1 MRELRPRDADARVG
15 RPPMNKLHPVLHR
28 QLARLGIASAEQAPT
43 DAQWRDLLQRVSRVY
58 HDADAERSLLERSQD
73 LASAE
78 MTELYR
84 ALEAEAAELEK
95 RVAERTRR
103 LQESESHL
111 AEAQRMATLGSWSY
125 SPETGRHEWSEECYR
140 LLGLD
145 SALGAPTFRD
155 VLGLIHPDDR
165 ERARDM
171 IRRAYKEGANG
182 DTEIR
187 VVRENA
193 QVLWLHALGE
203 TFTGPGGEVVMLR
216 GTLRDITR
224 QKEAELERDRATQR
238 LNTALHGSNLI
249 LVDVDPDGV
258 VFLSE
263 RWNEL
268 LGGEPRPTYTTFD
281 GLMALTHEDERDAI
295 KREYVDALTG
305 RAPEYHIEHR
315 VSANDGSWKWIRS
328 RGRVTER
335 DAHGRARRIAGIN
348 EDITARKLTE
358 ERLGRSESRF
368 RSLLALSSDW
378 YWEQDAELRF
388 TEIAGMD
395 PERAQKSRPPF
406 YAHGQLEFGDAD
418 LARYRT
424 LTAARQP
431 FRDLCHEM
439 RDEHGEMRCLSF
451 SGEPVVDSAGRFAG
465 YRGIARDVTQSRRA
479 EERIRRLAHF
489 DELTGLPNRT
499 MFMHTLQRAFSLA
512 QRRGKQFALFFID
525 LDRFKNIN
533 DSLGHE
539 AGDRLLQVVAQR
551 LRQNLRESDTVAR
564 LGGDE
569 FVVLVEDCTDVRELN
584 AIAQNI
590 LAALGRPYLLSGQ
603 EYHVTGSIGI
613 STYPADGQDPAALL
627 KNADIAMYLAK
638 DRGKNNFQF
647 YSAQQNAH
655 SFERLALESA
665 LRHALERSEFVLHYQ
680 PKMEIASG
688 RIVGVEALLR
698 WRHPDFAMVA
708 PNQFIPLA
716 EETGLIVPIGR
727 WVLRTA
733 CAQSAAWRREGAAPL
748 RVAVN
753 LSARQF
759 SDDRLIDDIGEAL
772 EQAGLPG
779 TALELEITES
789 MVMQNPDRAVL
800 TLTRLRELG
809 IAVSIDD
816 FGTGY
821 SSLGYLKRF
830 PIDNVKIDR
839 SFIKDLPHDADDAA
853 ITRAVI
859 AMAQSLRIRVIAEGV
874 ETREQMQFL
883 RDLEC
888 DECQGYYLSRPLPS
902 SEFAQFARSW
912 PGHGGAHLQPAKPVK
927 LRA

>member
-1 MRELRPRDADARVG
+1 MER
-15 RPPMNKLHPVLHR
+15 LHPLLAR
-28 QLARLGIASAEQAPT
+28 QLARLGVTSAQGAPA
-43 DAQWRDLLQRVSRVY
+43 DAQWQELLQRVSRVY
-58 HDADAERSLLERSQD
+58 HEADAERSLLERSQD
-73 LASAE
+73 LASQE
-78 MTELYR
+78 MTELHR
-84 ALEAEAAELEK
+84 ALTAERNELEV
-95 RVAERTRR
+95 RVGERTRR
-103 LQESESHL
+103 LQESETHL
-111 AEAQRMATLGSWSY
+111 AEAQRIATLGSWSY
-125 SPETGRHEWSEECYR
+125 EPASRRHEWSQECYR

-145 SALGAPTFRD
+145 PDRGSPTFED
-155 VLGLIHPDDR
+155 VLALIHPDDR
-165 ERARDM
+165 ERTRDM
-171 IRRAYKEGANG
+171 IRSAYRDVANG

-187 VVRENA
+187 IVRGDG
-193 QVLWLHALGE
+193 QVRWLHALGE
-203 TFTGPGGEVVMLR
+203 TFKGPGGDVVLLR
-216 GTLRDITR
+216 GTLRDITP
-224 QKEAELERDRATQR
+224 QKEAELERDRATER
-238 LNTALHGSNLI
+238 LNTALAGSNLV
-249 LVDVDPDGV
+249 LVDVDPDGG

-268 LGGEPRPTYTTFD
+268 LGGEAKPTYTSFD
-281 GLMALTHEDERDAI
+281 ALMALTHEDERERI
-295 KREYVDALTG
+295 LHEYVDTLSG
-305 RAPEYHIEHR
+305 RKAEYHIEHR
-315 VSANDGSWKWIRS
+315 VRAHDGSWKWIRS

-335 DAHGRARRIAGIN
+335 DGFGRARRIAGIN

-378 YWEQDAELRF
+378 YWEQDPDLRF

-395 PERAQKSRPPF
+395 PERAGRSRPPF
-406 YAHGQLEFGDAD
+406 AAHGKLAFGEAD
-418 LARYRT
+418 QARYAK

-431 FRDLCHEM
+431 FRDLIQEL
-439 RDEHGEMRCLSF
+439 RDEDGELRCLSF
-451 SGEPVVDSAGRFAG
+451 SGEPVFDGTGDFAG

-479 EERIRRLAHF
+479 AERIRRLAHF

-539 AGDRLLQVVAQR
+539 AGDRLLQDVARR

-569 FVVLVEDCTDVRELN
+569 FVVLVEDCADVRELN

-590 LAALGRPYLLSGQ
+590 LAALGRPYLLEGQ

-613 STYPADGQDPAALL
+613 STYPTDGQDPAALL

-665 LRHALERSEFVLHYQ
+665 LRHALERAEFVLYYQ
-680 PKMEIASG
+680 PKVEIATS

-698 WRHPDFAMVA
+698 WRHPDFPMVG
-708 PNQFIPLA
+708 PDQFIPLA

-727 WVLRTA
+727 WVLHTA
-733 CAQSAAWRREGAAPL
+733 CAQMATWRREGLPGM
-748 RVAVN
+748 RIAVN
-753 LSARQF
+753 LSPRQF
-759 SDDRLIDDIGEAL
+759 SDDGLIDDIRNAL
-772 EQAGLPG
+772 AGAGLPG
-779 TALELEITES
+779 TGLELEITES
-789 MVMQNPDRAVL
+789 MVMHHADRAVV
-800 TLTRLRELG
+800 TLTGLRELG
-809 IAVSIDD
+809 ISVSIDD

-821 SSLGYLKRF
+821 SSLGHLKRF
-830 PIDNVKIDR
+830 PIDNVKVDR

-859 AMAQSLRIRVIAEGV
+859 AMAKSLRMRVIAEGV
-874 ETREQMQFL
+874 ETREQLAFL
-883 RDLEC
+883 RELEC
-888 DECQGYYLSRPLPS
+888 DECQGYYVSRPMPAD
-902 SEFAQFARSW
+902 EFALFVRTWPDAARERGS
-912 PGHGGAHLQPAKPVK
+912 PGTTLK
-927 LRA
+927 LIA

>member
-1 MRELRPRDADARVG
+1 MEP
-15 RPPMNKLHPVLHR
+15 LHPQLAR
-28 QLARLGIASAEQAPT
+28 QLARFGIT
-43 DAQWRDLLQRVSRVY
+43 DAGSLPSPAQWQALLEEVSRVY
-58 HDADAERSLLERSQD
+58 RAADAGEPAPQ
-73 LASAE
+73 E
-78 MTELYR
+78 MTALYR
-84 ALEAEAAELEK
+84 ALEAERNELEK

-103 LQESESHL
+103 LQESETHL
-111 AEAQRMATLGSWSY
+111 AQAQRIATLGSWSY
-125 SPETGRHEWSEECYR
+125 DPATGRHEWSEECYR

-145 SALGAPTFRD
+145 PGPRPPTFQD
-155 VLGLIHPDDR
+155 VLALIHPDDR
-165 ERARDM
+165 QRTRDM
-171 IRRAYKEGANG
+171 IRRAYRTGANG

-187 VVRENA
+187 IVRENGK
-193 QVLWLHALGE
+193 VLWLHALGE
-203 TFTGPGGEVVMLR
+203 TFTGQRGEVVLLR

-238 LNTALHGSNLI
+238 LNTALAGSSLI
-249 LVDVDPDGV
+249 LVDVDPDGG

-281 GLMALTHEDERDAI
+281 GLMALTHDDERERI
-295 KREYVDALTG
+295 LREYVDTLTG
-305 RAPEYHIEHR
+305 RKAEYHIEHR
-315 VSANDGSWKWIRS
+315 VRANDGTWRWIRS

-335 DAHGRARRIAGIN
+335 DAFGRARRIAGIN

-378 YWEQDAELRF
+378 YWEQDASLRF

-395 PERAQKSRPPF
+395 PARDDRTRPPF
-406 YAHGQLEFGDAD
+406 ATQGHLAFGEAD
-418 LARYRT
+418 QARYT
-424 LTAARQP
+424 ALTAARQP
-431 FRDLCHEM
+431 FRDLM
-439 RDEHGEMRCLSF
+439 QDVRDEQGELRCLSF
-451 SGEPVVDSAGRFAG
+451 SGEPVFDAAGNFAG

-499 MFMHTLQRAFSLA
+499 MFLHTLHRAFSLA

-539 AGDRLLQVVAQR
+539 AGDRLLQDVAHR
-551 LRQNLRESDTVAR
+551 LRHNLRESDTVAR

-569 FVVLVEDCTDVRELN
+569 FVVLVEDCADVRELN

-590 LAALGRPYLLSGQ
+590 LAALGRPYLLAGQ

-665 LRHALERSEFVLHYQ
+665 LRHALERAEFVLHYQ
-680 PKMEIASG
+680 PKVEIGTS

-698 WRHPDFAMVA
+698 WRHPEFPMVS
-708 PNQFIPLA
+708 PEQFIPLA

-727 WVLRTA
+727 WVLHTA
-733 CAQSAAWRREGAAPL
+733 CAQMAAWQREGLPAM
-748 RVAVN
+748 RIAVN

-759 SDDRLIDDIGEAL
+759 SDDGLIDDIRNAL
-772 EQAGLPG
+772 AGAGLPG

-789 MVMQNPDRAVL
+789 MVMQSPERAVV
-800 TLTRLRELG
+800 TLTALRELG
-809 IAVSIDD
+809 ISVSIDD

-830 PIDNVKIDR
+830 PIDNVKVDR
-839 SFIKDLPHDADDAA
+839 SFIKDLPDDIDDAA

-874 ETREQMQFL
+874 ETREQFAFL
-883 RDLEC
+883 RELEC
-888 DECQGYYLSRPLPS
+888 DECQGYYLSRPLPAD
-902 SEFAQFARSW
+902 EFALFVRTW
-912 PGHGGAHLQPAKPVK
+912 PGAPRERGPLAPTTAPTLK
-927 LRA
+927 LIA